1 MSTPRFA
8 AVYKQFLSEM
18 ELTFPEL
25 EKSAA
30 AALKKTSWPEFTKVI
45 TPILHQIAVRDASIF
60 TATGAA
66 IAPGVMMTKALW
78 KDAGKATQKAVWDFL
93 SSLILL
99 ASYEKRH
106 SGNTVSGGAD
116 AGGSSSTDTTEE
128 PDFSKFFDISGA
140 DADLRKMFK
149 DLGSQF
155 SGQSF
160 SSFFDGIKE
169 AAETMKEQFGATMGI
184 SGEKMPLPEKMFKG
198 HIAKIAEDLAREF
211 KPEDFGLS
219 PEMLEGG
226 DSAATFE
233 YLQTIFTKN
242 PELLMRGA
250 KKIAS
255 RIQDK
260 LKNGSVTR
268 EQLIAEA
275 EELMQSFK
283 DNPMFKQVF
292 EQLNAGLRGAG
303 EGFGM
308 GGGNEPSERRKAAVD
323 RLRAKLAAKQAQ
335 AAAAATASAATASAA
350 AAGNKQGAQKK

>member
-8 AVYKQFLSEM
+8 AVYQQFLGEM

-30 AALKKTSWPEFTKVI
+30 AAFKNTSWAEFSKSIAPV
-45 TPILHQIAVRDASIF
+45 LHQIAVRDGSIF
-60 TATGAA
+60 TDKGAA
-66 IAPGVMMTKALW
+66 IAPGVVMTKKLW
-78 KDAGKATQKAVWDFL
+78 KDAGTGTQKAIWDFL
-93 SSLILL
+93 SSLVLL

-106 SGNTVSGGAD
+106 STNSVRGAGTTD
-116 AGGSSSTDTTEE
+116 AADTAAESADSEE
-128 PDFSKFFDISGA
+128 PDFSKFFDVSGA
-140 DADLRKMFK
+140 DVDLRKMFEN
-149 DLGSQF
+149 LGSQF

-169 AAETMKEQFGATMGI
+169 AAESMKEQFGAAMGV
-184 SGEKMPLPEKMFKG
+184 SGELPLPEKMFKG

-219 PEMLEGG
+219 AEMLEGG

-233 YLQTIFTKN
+233 YLQTIFSKN

-303 EGFGM
+303 DFGM
-308 GGGNEPSERRKAAVD
+308 SGGSGEPSARRKAAVD
-323 RLRAKLAAKQAQ
+323 RLREKLAAKQA
-335 AAAAATASAATASAA
+335 A
-350 AAGNKQGAQKK
+350 KKPDADKKK

>member
-1 MSTPRFA
+1 
-8 AVYKQFLSEM
+8 
-18 ELTFPEL
+18 
-25 EKSAA
+25 
-30 AALKKTSWPEFTKVI
+30 
-45 TPILHQIAVRDASIF
+45 
-60 TATGAA
+60 
-66 IAPGVMMTKALW
+66 MTKGLW
-78 KDAGKATQKAVWDFL
+78 KDAGKATQKAIWDFL
-93 SSLILL
+93 SSLVLL

-106 SGNTVSGGAD
+106 SGNTVEGG
-116 AGGSSSTDTTEE
+116 GGSSSSSSSSTEGSSEE

-169 AAETMKEQFGATMGI
+169 AAETMKEQFGAAMGV
-184 SGEKMPLPEKMFKG
+184 SGEKMPIPEKMFKG

-323 RLRAKLAAKQAQ
+323 RLRAKLAAKQA
-335 AAAAATASAATASAA
+335 A
-350 AAGNKQGAQKK
+350 AAGGKKQQQPQAPDAAQKK

>member
-8 AVYKQFLSEM
+8 AVYQQFLGEM

-30 AALKKTSWPEFTKVI
+30 AAFKNTSWAEFSKAVA
-45 TPILHQIAVRDASIF
+45 PVLHQIAVRDGSIF
-60 TATGAA
+60 TDKGAA
-66 IAPGVMMTKALW
+66 IAPGVVMTKKLW
-78 KDAGKATQKAVWDFL
+78 KDAGKATQKAIWDFL
-93 SSLILL
+93 SSLVLL

-106 SGNTVSGGAD
+106 STNSVDGGA
-116 AGGSSSTDTTEE
+116 SEE
-128 PDFSKFFDISGA
+128 PDFSKFFDVSGA
-140 DADLRKMFK
+140 DVDLRKMFET
-149 DLGSQF
+149 LGSQF

-169 AAETMKEQFGATMGI
+169 AAETMKEQFGASMGI
-184 SGEKMPLPEKMFKG
+184 SGENPFPEKMFKG

-219 PEMLEGG
+219 TEMLEGG
-226 DSAATFE
+226 GSAATFE
-233 YLQTIFTKN
+233 YLQTIFSKN

-275 EELMQSFK
+275 EELMQGFK

-303 EGFGM
+303 DFGM
-308 GGGNEPSERRKAAVD
+308 GGGSNEPSARRKAAVD
-323 RLRAKLAAKQAQ
+323 RLREKLAAKQA
-335 AAAAATASAATASAA
+335 AAAAA
-350 AAGNKQGAQKK
+350 KKPDAEKKK

>member
-8 AVYKQFLSEM
+8 AVYTQFLSEM

-30 AALKKTSWPEFTKVI
+30 AALKKTSWPEFTKAI
-45 TPILHQIAVRDASIF
+45 TPILHQIAVRDESIF

-66 IAPGVMMTKALW
+66 IAPGVMMTKGLW
-78 KDAGKATQKAVWDFL
+78 KDAGKPTKKAIWDFL
-93 SSLILL
+93 SSLVLL

-106 SGNTVSGGAD
+106 SGNTVEGG
-116 AGGSSSTDTTEE
+116 GESSSNSSSTEGSSEE

-169 AAETMKEQFGATMGI
+169 AAETMKEQFGAAMGV
-184 SGEKMPLPEKMFKG
+184 SGEKLPIPEKMFKG

-323 RLRAKLAAKQAQ
+323 RLRAKLAAKQA
-335 AAAAATASAATASAA
+335 A
-350 AAGNKQGAQKK
+350 AAGGKKQSQDQSKQSPDAGPQKKK

>member
-30 AALKKTSWPEFTKVI
+30 AALKKTSWPEFTKAI
-45 TPILHQIAVRDASIF
+45 TPILHQIAVRDDAIF
-60 TATGAA
+60 TAAGAA

-78 KDAGKATQKAVWDFL
+78 KDAGKATQKAIWDFL
-93 SSLILL
+93 SSLVLL

-106 SGNTVSGGAD
+106 SGNTVEGGDSGSTE
-116 AGGSSSTDTTEE
+116 GSSEE
-128 PDFSKFFDISGA
+128 PDFTKFFDISGA

-169 AAETMKEQFGATMGI
+169 AAETMKEQFGAAMGV
-184 SGEKMPLPEKMFKG
+184 SGEKLPIPEKMFKG

-323 RLRAKLAAKQAQ
+323 RLRAKLAAKQA
-335 AAAAATASAATASAA
+335 AA
-350 AAGNKQGAQKK
+350 AAGGKKPQQPQAPDAAQKK